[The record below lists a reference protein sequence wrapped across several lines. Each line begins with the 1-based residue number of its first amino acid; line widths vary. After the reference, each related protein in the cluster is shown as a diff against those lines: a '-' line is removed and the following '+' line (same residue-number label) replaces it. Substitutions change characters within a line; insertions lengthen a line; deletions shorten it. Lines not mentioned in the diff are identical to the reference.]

1 MRRGLLRDAWNF
13 GSAPGVW
20 LMRLVLQ
27 AFVRCVYAIVSLSR
41 DAWNFGFRSGRLAG
55 GIVPPGIRAVRLRLG
70 DTASAQNAGMAPPH

>member
-1 MRRGLLRDAWNF
+1 MRRGFLRDAWNF

-55 GIVPPGIRAVRLRLG
+55 GLVLQAFVRCVHAFVSQ
-70 DTASAQNAGMAPPH
+70 TSALDA